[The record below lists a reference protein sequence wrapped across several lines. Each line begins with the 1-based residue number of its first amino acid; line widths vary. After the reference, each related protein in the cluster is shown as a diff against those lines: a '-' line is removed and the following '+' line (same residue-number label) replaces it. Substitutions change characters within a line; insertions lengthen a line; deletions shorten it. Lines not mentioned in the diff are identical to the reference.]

1 MGTSPRIKWGP
12 VLEQAREI
20 VNSYNT
26 SVTLRQLFYRLVV
39 EKLLPNSQNA
49 YKRLSSVT
57 AEARRDGDFPS
68 LLDQTR
74 EIHRWG
80 GFDSPADAVQYMRGT
95 YRRNRDE
102 GQGYSIYLGVEKKTM
117 LQQLQSWFRKYG
129 VAIVPLGG
137 YSSQTYVDDVSD
149 DLSGRDLPGVLI
161 YAGDFDPSGM
171 DILRDFEER
180 CGAFDDVVRIALN
193 PDQIQE
199 YNLPVN
205 PGKMSDSRAAGFI
218 RDYGQLVQVEL
229 EALDPNTLKDLYEAA
244 LFEYYD
250 TSTYEGVLTRETADM
265 DRLYQLANGENDT
278 DDDED

>member
-1 MGTSPRIKWGP
+1 
-12 VLEQAREI
+12 
-20 VNSYNT
+20 
-26 SVTLRQLFYRLVV
+26 VV
-39 EKLLPNSQNA
+39 DKALPNSQSA

-57 AEARRDGDFPS
+57 AEARRNAGFPS

-80 GFDSPADAVQYMRGT
+80 GFDGPADAVQYMRDI
-95 YRRNRDE
+95 YHRNRDE
-102 GQGYSIYLGVEKKTM
+102 KQDYSIYLGVEKKTL
-117 LQQLQSWFRKYG
+117 LQQLQQWFRKYG

-137 YSSQTYVDDVSD
+137 YSSQTYVDDVVN
-149 DLSGRDLPGVLI
+149 DLSHRRRPGVLI

-180 CGAFDDVVRIALN
+180 CAVFDDVVRIALN
-193 PDQIQE
+193 PEQIRE

-205 PGKMSDSRAAGFI
+205 PGKMTDTRAAGFI

-229 EALDPNTLKDLYEAA
+229 EALDPNTLKKLYEAA

-250 TSTYEGVLTRETADM
+250 TSIYEGVLEAEDADM
-265 DRLYQLANGENDT
+265 DRLYRLANGENDA
-278 DDDED
+278 DEDEGMA